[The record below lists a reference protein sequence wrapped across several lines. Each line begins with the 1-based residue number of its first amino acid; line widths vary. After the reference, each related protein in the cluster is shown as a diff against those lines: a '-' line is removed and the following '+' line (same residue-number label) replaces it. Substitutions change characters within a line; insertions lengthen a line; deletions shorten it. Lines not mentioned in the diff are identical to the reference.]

1 MDVFIYEPVAYKKI
15 KANSIKVR
23 VGNIS
28 IPVVSIDDLIKL
40 KKISGRQQ
48 DMEDIRALKK
58 VKLHEKKKK

>member
-1 MDVFIYEPVAYKKI
+1 MSGGAVEKGY
-15 KANSIKVR
+15 NRQCSMVR
-23 VGNIS
+23 VGSIS

>member
-1 MDVFIYEPVAYKKI
+1 M
-15 KANSIKVR
+15 R